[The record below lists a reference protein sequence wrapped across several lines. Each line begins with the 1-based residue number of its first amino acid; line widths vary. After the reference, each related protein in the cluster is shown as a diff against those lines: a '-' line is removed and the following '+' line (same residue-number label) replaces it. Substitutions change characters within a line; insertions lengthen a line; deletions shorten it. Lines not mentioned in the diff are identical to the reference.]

1 MESFLVS
8 SSHAAFSPST
18 PSPHPQPPPCPPPGM
33 PRRRGRDGR
42 GRSPFPEGPGWR
54 AERCRAGRS
63 GRGGGEPRGRRLRRG
78 GEEKGEG
85 ADFSHLPRRK
95 SIPGETGGGEEEG
108 APLSRAPRRRR
119 VPDGAGKRR
128 RRRPP
133 VCHFQSLLPL
143 PATAAAGGTRHRER
157 RNGY

>member
-1 MESFLVS
+1 MASGAER
-8 SSHAAFSPST
+8 
-18 PSPHPQPPPCPPPGM
+18 G
-33 PRRRGRDGR
+33 GRDEGAGSR
-42 GRSPFPEGPGWR
+42 GAVGCG
-54 AERCRAGRS
+54 A
-63 GRGGGEPRGRRLRRG
+63 
-78 GEEKGEG
+78 EEKGEG
-85 ADFSHLPRRK
+85 ADFSHLERRK

-119 VPDGAGKRR
+119 VPGGAGKW

-133 VCHFQSLLPL
+133 VCHFQSLPPL